1 MFRPL
6 VLVVFVLLAI
16 VAPAY
21 AAPREDATAF
31 RTTIAITPPAITI
44 PSVVEVD
51 LSQYTF
57 ENGEFMVYEVGSDA
71 WVTPKFRNQSYVQAK
86 IPVVTDVATDKT
98 IPVLADRNQNTAY
111 TFGVSD
117 NQITSTTLTLTYS
130 QPITTGQLAL
140 DLSANVQLP
149 RTVMVSVENNGREQ
163 VALATTGVT
172 GKTIS
177 FPKLTGTSWKVTFDH
192 AQPLRI
198 IELTFIDDEVA
209 QLNTKS
215 LRFLA
220 QPNKAYV
227 VYANPDRPNT
237 IQGRESGNVWGNGVV
252 PVPAQVIESRDN
264 PFYLEK
270 DSDEDTIP
278 DERDNCPFIANLDQT
293 DVNANKQG
301 DVCEDFDQDG
311 VMNKVDN
318 CPDIPNRNQE
328 DKDADGAGDA
338 CDDDESRLTEK
349 YAWLPWVA
357 LGTALLAI
365 VGMFV
370 VVARRPLPSEAE
382 SPADDTTTTL

>member
-1 MFRPL
+1 
-6 VLVVFVLLAI
+6 
-16 VAPAY
+16 
-21 AAPREDATAF
+21 
-31 RTTIAITPPAITI
+31 
-44 PSVVEVD
+44 
-51 LSQYTF
+51 
-57 ENGEFMVYEVGSDA
+57 
-71 WVTPKFRNQSYVQAK
+71 
-86 IPVVTDVATDKT
+86 
-98 IPVLADRNQNTAY
+98 
-111 TFGVSD
+111 
-117 NQITSTTLTLTYS
+117 
-130 QPITTGQLAL
+130 
-140 DLSANVQLP
+140 
-149 RTVMVSVENNGREQ
+149 MVSVENNGREQ

-382 SPADDTTTTL
+382 SPADDTSTTL